1 MYLHVC
7 EAAVHFNFFFLN
19 FVLGV
24 LDPLVL
30 VFLGYSLATLQY
42 FPEDLLKT
50 IFNIKF
56 LARLDSQ
63 LERMYQ
69 QFNLLHYHLYLN
81 PSFSSAYLLKAF
93 KCSY

>member
-1 MYLHVC
+1 MYVKQLYILI
-7 EAAVHFNFFFLN
+7 FFFLN

-30 VFLGYSLATLQY
+30 VFLGYSLATLEY
-42 FPEDLLKT
+42 FPEDLLKAV
-50 IFNIKF
+50 FNIKF

-69 QFNLLHYHLYLN
+69 QFNLLNYHLHLN
-81 PSFSSAYLLKAF
+81 SSFSSAYLLKAF
-93 KCSY
+93 KCSC